1 MTTRGAL
8 GFCRQTTP
16 HTTNPLAHKP
26 PAFRGLPHK
35 HQPTPHKVDLRELR
49 KIAVVK
55 GLGTNALRARA
66 WPLLLGARAGADDL
80 DVLQRLSSSSSS
92 SSSSLHRDSAVVDV
106 DVERSL
112 WAFTR
117 GWSEGARAAARA
129 ALRRVINAS
138 VAEASRE
145 LLEREGGGGGGG
157 AQEKEE
163 GGGGVAGERIGE
175 EASASAS
182 ASAASAP
189 SLQQRRRRKGEE
201 APSNGNGNGNG
212 TSSSTLP
219 PSSPSSPSVSPPSS
233 AAAVHYYQGLHD
245 VASVL
250 LLVTGSEVAAF
261 RLLRRL
267 AGCQLRDFTRPTLD
281 AALEACELLPRIV
294 ARADPQLGRAL
305 DPSRNPGA
313 PPSHYALPWLLT
325 WFAHSA
331 SSSLGVVAAARG
343 GNGGGG
349 GKGGGS
355 GENTAAEDAASNGD
369 TLNSA
374 ARLFDLFAAS
384 HPFMPLYVAAAA
396 IGADRRRLLEA
407 LAEGDPAEAH
417 AALAKIRVFGVGERR
432 VGELAA
438 EAARLCRR
446 HPPGELAREAQR
458 QSRAAASARSSTAAL
473 ARLGEDG
480 SWVVEDRISSGEKG
494 SGKGSGKGGRSKR
507 FGKDGVSNG
516 LFLLKQQLRSEQR
529 ARGVAAVAL
538 AAGVAALALFAG
550 GPASIGGGGGGG
562 GRG

>member
-1 MTTRGAL
+1 M
-8 GFCRQTTP
+8 
-16 HTTNPLAHKP
+16 
-26 PAFRGLPHK
+26 
-35 HQPTPHKVDLRELR
+35 
-49 KIAVVK
+49 
-55 GLGTNALRARA
+55 
-66 WPLLLGARAGADDL
+66 LLGARAGADDL

-374 ARLFDLFAAS
+374 ARLFDLFA
-384 HPFMPLYVAAAA
+384 V
-396 IGADRRRLLEA
+396 RRRLREA

>member
-1 MTTRGAL
+1 VRPRPPRPLPAS
-8 GFCRQTTP
+8 
-16 HTTNPLAHKP
+16 LAHTP
-26 PAFRGLPHK
+26 
-35 HQPTPHKVDLRELR
+35 PTPLPTPPINQKQNHHQVNLRELR

-66 WPLLLGARAGADDL
+66 WPLLLGARASADDL
-80 DVLQRLSSSSSS
+80 DVLKSLSDESGGGSLEPRKP
-92 SSSSLHRDSAVVDV
+92 LHRDSAVVDV

-117 GWSEGARAAARA
+117 GWSDPARASARA

-145 LLEREGGGGGGG
+145 LLEGRGAGGGG
-157 AQEKEE
+157 EE
-163 GGGGVAGERIGE
+163 GGGGAERIGDE
-175 EASASAS
+175 EAAAAAAAEGLRQRRSRGAEASSSSSGKSKSGGETFPSPPASA
-182 ASAASAP
+182 
-189 SLQQRRRRKGEE
+189 
-201 APSNGNGNGNG
+201 
-212 TSSSTLP
+212 
-219 PSSPSSPSVSPPSS
+219 PSSPSSSS
-233 AAAVHYYQGLHD
+233 SSTVHYYQGLHD

-267 AGCQLRDFTRPTLD
+267 AGCQLRDFTRRTLD
-281 AALEACELLPRIV
+281 AALEACELLPLIV
-294 ARADPQLGRAL
+294 AKADPQLGRAL
-305 DPSRNPGA
+305 DCSKNPGA

-331 SSSLGVVAAARG
+331 SSISGVAVSS
-343 GNGGGG
+343 GNSRDGDNGD
-349 GKGGGS
+349 KS
-355 GENTAAEDAASNGD
+355 SEEASFAAASNDD

-396 IGADRRRLLEA
+396 IVADKKRILGALS
-407 LAEGDPAEAH
+407 EGDPAEAH
-417 AALAKIRVFGVGERR
+417 AALAKVRVLGVGEPE
-432 VGELAA
+432 VAGLAA

-446 HPPGELAREAQR
+446 HPPGDLAREAQR
-458 QSRAAASARSSTAAL
+458 HSRAVASARSSTAAL
-473 ARLGEDG
+473 AKLGADG
-480 SWVVEDRISSGEKG
+480 SWVVEDRIPSSKAKAKERGTKG
-494 SGKGSGKGGRSKR
+494 KRGGGGGGKGDFSSSAD
-507 FGKDGVSNG
+507 F
-516 LFLLKQQLRSEQR
+516 FLIQLRSQQK

-562 GRG
+562 RG

>member
-157 AQEKEE
+157 AQETEE

-355 GENTAAEDAASNGD
+355 GEN
-369 TLNSA
+369 SA

-396 IGADRRRLLEA
+396 FVADRRRLLEA

>member
-1 MTTRGAL
+1 MLDVKSSRGAW
-8 GFCRQTTP
+8 GFAV
-16 HTTNPLAHKP
+16 ND
-26 PAFRGLPHK
+26 
-35 HQPTPHKVDLRELR
+35 PTPLSPPLSLTTADSDPLNPPPPPTNHQVDLRELR

-66 WPLLLGARAGADDL
+66 WPLLLGARAAADDL
-80 DVLQRLSSSSSS
+80 GVLQRLSSSSTSS
-92 SSSSLHRDSAVVDV
+92 SSSSSPDDKGGPGGARPQPPLHRDCAVVDV

-117 GWSEGARAAARA
+117 GWSEGARASARA

-145 LLEREGGGGGGG
+145 LEGRGGRGGG
-157 AQEKEE
+157 AQEE
-163 GGGGVAGERIGE
+163 GGGIAKERIGDG
-175 EASASAS
+175 AS
-182 ASAASAP
+182 ASAASAA
-189 SLQQRRRRKGEE
+189 SLQQRRKGE
-201 APSNGNGNGNG
+201 ASR
-212 TSSSTLP
+212 SSSTLP
-219 PSSPSSPSVSPPSS
+219 PSASSSS
-233 AAAVHYYQGLHD
+233 AASSASLSAASSSASATSTVHYYQGLHD

-305 DPSRNPGA
+305 DPSRSPGA

-331 SSSLGVVAAARG
+331 SSSSGVARG
-343 GNGGGG
+343 GS
-349 GKGGGS
+349 S
-355 GENTAAEDAASNGD
+355 GEGSSGEGSSGEGSSGDAAAAAADAAAADAASNDD

-396 IGADRRRLLEA
+396 IVADKRRLLEA

-417 AALAKIRVFGVGERR
+417 AALAQVRVFGVGE
-432 VGELAA
+432 
-438 EAARLCRR
+438 CR
-446 HPPGELAREAQR
+446 GRE
-458 QSRAAASARSSTAAL
+458 
-473 ARLGEDG
+473 
-480 SWVVEDRISSGEKG
+480 
-494 SGKGSGKGGRSKR
+494 GRW
-507 FGKDGVSNG
+507 
-516 LFLLKQQLRSEQR
+516 
-529 ARGVAAVAL
+529 
-538 AAGVAALALFAG
+538 
-550 GPASIGGGGGGG
+550 
-562 GRG
+562 